1 MWRFRKNNLIINDK
15 DNLFVHKVH
24 LERLLYA
31 KPHIQNK
38 GPEIP
43 YFMKYKL
50 SQKELLK
57 VKERKR
63 CYENGIIFY
72 RLLEIDKSASPYS
85 IKNQPAYC
93 PAFDKKK
100 HYFDKLEKLRDLTKE
115 NQFLFSR
122 LVSERSYYPSKHH
135 FNINDFE
142 IYLRNNIKRTRMDN
156 PNIKFATFTE
166 FRRNL
171 SKNYNLKKSYSTGMI
186 SGARLHNK
194 KKLNIDIKSR
204 NNNNNNMIYG
214 YTSFR
219 SNKHIN
225 LNKNKNNVFSTMIQ
239 TKKEKNLNRCQS
251 AFIRRNKK
259 KNF

>member
-63 CYENGIIFY
+63 CYENGIIFS

-85 IKNQPAYC
+85 VKNQPAYC

-115 NQFLFSR
+115 NQFLYSR
-122 LVSERSYYPSKHH
+122 LVSERSYYPSKLH

-186 SGARLHNK
+186 SGAHLHNK

>member
-1 MWRFRKNNLIINDK
+1 LLTGNLINKSSIS
-15 DNLFVHKVH
+15 LSV

-63 CYENGIIFY
+63 CYENGIIFS

-122 LVSERSYYPSKHH
+122 LVSERSYYPSKLH
-135 FNINDFE
+135 FNINDLE
-142 IYLRNNIKRTRMDN
+142 WTKYILEESN
-156 PNIKFATFTE
+156 
-166 FRRNL
+166 
-171 SKNYNLKKSYSTGMI
+171 
-186 SGARLHNK
+186 
-194 KKLNIDIKSR
+194 DIT
-204 NNNNNNMIYG
+204 I
-214 YTSFR
+214 F
-219 SNKHIN
+219 
-225 LNKNKNNVFSTMIQ
+225 
-239 TKKEKNLNRCQS
+239 
-251 AFIRRNKK
+251 
-259 KNF
+259 

>member
-63 CYENGIIFY
+63 CYENGIIFS

-122 LVSERSYYPSKHH
+122 LFSERSYYPSKLH

-171 SKNYNLKKSYSTGMI
+171 SKNYNLKKSYS
-186 SGARLHNK
+186 
-194 KKLNIDIKSR
+194 
-204 NNNNNNMIYG
+204 
-214 YTSFR
+214 
-219 SNKHIN
+219 
-225 LNKNKNNVFSTMIQ
+225 
-239 TKKEKNLNRCQS
+239 
-251 AFIRRNKK
+251 
-259 KNF
+259 